1 MDSGFFKGSAAGYL
15 ASAKAV
21 WERSGDVCLSVKR
34 GSGEWHCGAG
44 EIKRRRE
51 MKSTDECHDGLVFYC
66 VLADG
71 IDCLRN
77 HLDLM

>member
-1 MDSGFFKGSAAGYL
+1 
-15 ASAKAV
+15 
-21 WERSGDVCLSVKR
+21 
-34 GSGEWHCGAG
+34 
-44 EIKRRRE
+44 